1 MYLFVFN
8 KESVSKNVFWPLLT
22 WICISS
28 SHHQHTS
35 CTPMFSS
42 FQLTAANCSCRRKGH
57 KRSNSV
63 EAPARSNTQPQSRFR
78 FHQFNQS
85 SFHWVFWEV
94 FAIVS
99 FNNLVAGRR
108 SVVVSAATVFEEGT
122 KFLSVV
128 TQVQDHRPK
137 DSQSRGARHNLQD
150 TPEVLLCESVSGQ

>member
-1 MYLFVFN
+1 M
-8 KESVSKNVFWPLLT
+8 
-22 WICISS
+22 CIFGKAAN

-35 CTPMFSS
+35 CSAVLI
-42 FQLTAANCSCRRKGH
+42 FQLTAEQTAAAEEKDAR
-57 KRSNSV
+57 
-63 EAPARSNTQPQSRFR
+63 EATGGAPPRSNTQSQSRFK

-99 FNNLVAGRR
+99 FNNLEAGRR
-108 SVVVSAATVFEEGT
+108 SACLVVSAATVCEGGT

-137 DSQSRGARHNLQD
+137 DSQSREKVAAARHNFQD
-150 TPEVLLCESVSGQ
+150 THEVLLCESVSGQ

>member
-22 WICISS
+22 LICISS

-35 CTPMFSS
+35 CSAV
-42 FQLTAANCSCRRKGH
+42 QLTAEQTAAADEKDTREATGGKPRPVATRNH
-57 KRSNSV
+57 KADSDST
-63 EAPARSNTQPQSRFR
+63 SLTSL
-78 FHQFNQS
+78 
-85 SFHWVFWEV
+85 
-94 FAIVS
+94 AIVS